1 MEIAG
6 DCREPPGPAEAGNC
20 RDPRKPETAEA
31 AGSCRKPEYLFD
43 EYVVCHMLHT
53 AYTGMGYINYDFK
66 KMLSKIIFIEI
77 LDNISDKTT
86 NKRES

>member
-6 DCREPPGPAEAGNC
+6 DCRDPRKPETAEAAGSC
-20 RDPRKPETAEA
+20 RKPETAEA

-43 EYVVCHMLHT
+43 EYVVWHMLHA
-53 AYTGMGYINYDFK
+53 AYTGVGYINYDFK

>member
-1 MEIAG
+1 MPGTAG
-6 DCREPPGPAEAGNC
+6 TRGSRKLQKPP
-20 RDPRKPETAEA
+20 EA
-31 AGSCRKPEYLFD
+31 AGSRKPEYLFD